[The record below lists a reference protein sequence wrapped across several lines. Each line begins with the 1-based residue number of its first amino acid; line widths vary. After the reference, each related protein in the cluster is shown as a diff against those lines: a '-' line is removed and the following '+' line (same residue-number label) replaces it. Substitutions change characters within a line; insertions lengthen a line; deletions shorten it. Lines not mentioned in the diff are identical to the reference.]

1 MNLNGVNNKPKKI
14 GISNIYTQ
22 NEQNFE
28 ICKVSSNEING
39 IKSDGNLN
47 KDDIIRKL
55 KIENISLK
63 NKNSELENIISELK
77 SQLNEAYQ
85 IIELN
90 NISNKNKENNIS
102 IYDNQLISKCNLE
115 MIQSNFILKKIF
127 IYLKR
132 NKFLKIINKN
142 KNFQKK
148 LNLNFRDYEEY
159 NEKYSDIE
167 IEILPALRKYGKFIN
182 IDNYKDEASSFH
194 IYFND
199 SKEEVKLYHIDKKDK
214 VKKIK
219 IIIDYQI
226 KSFSDL
232 FKKCS
237 CIESISFIKFKRNN
251 ITNMNSMFYGCD
263 FL

>member
-1 MNLNGVNNKPKKI
+1 
-14 GISNIYTQ
+14 
-22 NEQNFE
+22 
-28 ICKVSSNEING
+28 
-39 IKSDGNLN
+39 
-47 KDDIIRKL
+47 
-55 KIENISLK
+55 
-63 NKNSELENIISELK
+63 
-77 SQLNEAYQ
+77 
-85 IIELN
+85 
-90 NISNKNKENNIS
+90 
-102 IYDNQLISKCNLE
+102 

-132 NKFLKIINKN
+132 NKFLKIINRN

-148 LNLNFRDYEEY
+148 LNINFRDYEEY

-182 IDNYKDEASSFH
+182 IDNYKDEASSLH

-263 FL
+263 FLKELNISNFNTENANDMINMFSGCQSLEELNLSSFNTKRFKCFKFCYY

>member
-1 MNLNGVNNKPKKI
+1 
-14 GISNIYTQ
+14 
-22 NEQNFE
+22 
-28 ICKVSSNEING
+28 
-39 IKSDGNLN
+39 
-47 KDDIIRKL
+47 
-55 KIENISLK
+55 
-63 NKNSELENIISELK
+63 
-77 SQLNEAYQ
+77 
-85 IIELN
+85 
-90 NISNKNKENNIS
+90 
-102 IYDNQLISKCNLE
+102 

-148 LNLNFRDYEEY
+148 LNINFRDYEEY

-182 IDNYKDEASSFH
+182 IDNYKEEASSFH

-237 CIESISFIKFKRNN
+237 CIECISFIKFKRNN

>member
-1 MNLNGVNNKPKKI
+1 M
-14 GISNIYTQ
+14 
-22 NEQNFE
+22 
-28 ICKVSSNEING
+28 
-39 IKSDGNLN
+39 
-47 KDDIIRKL
+47 
-55 KIENISLK
+55 
-63 NKNSELENIISELK
+63 IISRLR
-77 SQLNEAYQ
+77 SQLNEAYK
-85 IIELN
+85 IIDLN
-90 NISNKNKENNIS
+90 NINFENIENKNS
-102 IYDNQLISKCNLE
+102 IYDYQLISKCNLE
-115 MIQSNFILKKIF
+115 MIQSRFILKKIF

-132 NKFLKIINKN
+132 NKFLKIINRN

-148 LNLNFRDYEEY
+148 LDLSVRDYQEY

-199 SKEEVKLYHIDKKDK
+199 SKEEVKLNNIDKKDK

-237 CIESISFIKFKRNN
+237 CIECISFIKFKRNN
-251 ITNMNSMFYGCD
+251 ITNINSMFYGCD
-263 FL
+263 FLKKIKYFKF